1 MHAASRISLRYHTI
15 TVKAP
20 STLRFEATCQHRQ
33 QKNNQWIPVTIYQE
47 GKFSLQLLSWS
58 KHTSASLSPSLIIH

>member
-1 MHAASRISLRYHTI
+1 MHAASHISLRYHTI

-33 QKNNQWIPVTIYQE
+33 QKNNQWIPGE
-47 GKFSLQLLSWS
+47 
-58 KHTSASLSPSLIIH
+58 

>member
-20 STLRFEATCQHRQ
+20 STLRFEATLHFEATCQHRQ
-33 QKNNQWIPVTIYQE
+33 QKNNQWIPGE
-47 GKFSLQLLSWS
+47 
-58 KHTSASLSPSLIIH
+58 